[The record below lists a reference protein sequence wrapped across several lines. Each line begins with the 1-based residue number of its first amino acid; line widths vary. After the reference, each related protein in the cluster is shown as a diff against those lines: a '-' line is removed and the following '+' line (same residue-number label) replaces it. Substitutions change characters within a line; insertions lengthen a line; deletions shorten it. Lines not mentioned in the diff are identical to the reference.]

1 MEDAMKVKYVAKN
14 YKISDNFKE
23 VIERKLEKIEKY
35 FNSDYDVKIACTE
48 QGNDQKLEITINAN
62 GLFIRSEVTSD
73 NMYNNIDLALPKIER
88 QILKTT
94 ARFKNKFKR
103 LERLEFLDEFV
114 NDPEEKL
121 VKVKRFDL
129 EPVTVDMAIAQMEA
143 LEHTFYVFLNVETG
157 LVSVVYKRADNN
169 IGLIEVTH

>member
-1 MEDAMKVKYVAKN
+1 MKIKYVAKN

-23 VIERKLEKIEKY
+23 VIERKLEKIQKY
-35 FNSDYDVKIACTE
+35 FNSDYEIKVACTE

-88 QILKTT
+88 QILKNT

-103 LERLEFLDEFV
+103 LERPEFIDQFEDAV
-114 NDPEEKL
+114 QEKL

>member
-1 MEDAMKVKYVAKN
+1 MSIKYVAKN

-35 FNSDYDVKIACTE
+35 FNNDYDIKVACTE
-48 QGNDQKLEITINAN
+48 QGKDQKLEITINAN
-62 GLFIRSEVTSD
+62 GLFIRSEVVSD

-88 QILKTT
+88 QILKNTS
-94 ARFKNKFKR
+94 RFKNKFKK
-103 LERLEFLDEFV
+103 LERLEFLDEFEES
-114 NDPEEKL
+114 PEEKL

-129 EPVTVDMAIAQMEA
+129 EPITVESAIAQMDA
-143 LEHTFYVFLNVETG
+143 LEHTFFVFVNVVTG
-157 LVSVVYKRADNN
+157 LVSVVYRRADNN